1 MKIVEAKE
9 VFERLD
15 MRTCIGLMR
24 EALKGLAEGTAFQP
38 LRSIH
43 VLPQGEKFGFMPAYL
58 GPDSCY
64 GSKIVVACPQN
75 AGTQYPSHIGYVMI
89 FESAHGQVTG
99 LADAGAITQIRTG
112 AVSAVATDL
121 LAQPEA
127 SQLALI
133 GAGAQGRSHL
143 EAMLCVRPIRE
154 VTVYDL
160 VPEAASRFAQ
170 EMGEKFSVEIR
181 VCSSVK
187 EAVEGADIICTVTP
201 AKEAYLEAEWV
212 KSGAHINAVGTFTP
226 TTREVTSRLVQISSL
241 FADETEA
248 CRKESGEYLI
258 PLKEGLIG
266 EDHIKGSIGELLLGR
281 IAGRTSPEEIT
292 LFDALGQAVEDV
304 ACGMYLCG
312 TGV

>member
-58 GPDSCY
+58 GAEGCY

-75 AGTQYPSHIGYVMI
+75 AGTKFPSHIGYVMI
-89 FESAHGQVTG
+89 FEAAHGQVVG

-121 LAQPEA
+121 LARPEA
-127 SQLALI
+127 SHLALI
-133 GAGAQGRSHL
+133 GAGAQARSHL
-143 EAMLCVRPIRE
+143 EAMLCVRP
-154 VTVYDL
+154 VKTATVYDL
-160 VPEAASRFAQ
+160 FPEAAERFAR
-170 EMGEKFSVEIR
+170 EMGEKFAVDIR
-181 VCSSVK
+181 VCASVR

-212 KSGAHINAVGTFTP
+212 KPGAHVNAVGTFTP
-226 TTREVTSRLVQISSL
+226 ATREATSRLVQVSRL

-258 PLKEGLIG
+258 PLAEGLIG
-266 EDHIKGSIGELLLGR
+266 EDHIRGSLGELLLGQV
-281 IAGRTSPEEIT
+281 AGRTSPEEIT

-304 ACGMYLCG
+304 ACGMYLCR
-312 TGV
+312 